1 MSDASEESDNK
12 GFRINTK
19 GISCIPCRCKRQFY
33 HKETKTVKENNI
45 ITTNTVVDKRNTKFG
60 GRNVSPDETGIF
72 QSDGQ
77 MGSVEICDT
86 GWNSKESRIT
96 PEELLERVECAETE
110 ITLLKKD
117 ITEIKKDIDDINNF
131 KVKVD

>member
-1 MSDASEESDNK
+1 
-12 GFRINTK
+12 
-19 GISCIPCRCKRQFY
+19 
-33 HKETKTVKENNI
+33 
-45 ITTNTVVDKRNTKFG
+45 
-60 GRNVSPDETGIF
+60 
-72 QSDGQ
+72 

-96 PEELLERVECAETE
+96 PEELEERVECAETE

-117 ITEIKKDIDDINNF
+117 ITEIKKDIDDINTF